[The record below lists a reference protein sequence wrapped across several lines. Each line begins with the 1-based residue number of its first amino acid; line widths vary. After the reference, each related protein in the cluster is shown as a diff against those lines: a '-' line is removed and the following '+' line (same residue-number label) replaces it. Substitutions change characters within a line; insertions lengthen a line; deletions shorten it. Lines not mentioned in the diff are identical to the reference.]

1 VLEAFLIAGV
11 FGSTAAPRA
20 PIAIDSVIAMAVSA
34 EPAPPDTGLL
44 RFIRIPIDTP
54 PPAPRGRP
62 RAVQVSDWYS
72 RRLTIHRYVAYGTI
86 PVFAVQWIAG
96 NQLLQE
102 SREAPEWAKFTHRA
116 GATTLAGMF
125 TVNTVTG
132 IWNWWDSRAVPQHK
146 VLRTVHAFTMIA
158 CDAAL
163 SYTGAKLS
171 NDAETSNSA
180 RHLHHQVALI
190 SMGVT
195 VLSGTAMKIWNK

>member
-1 VLEAFLIAGV
+1 MVLEAFLIA
-11 FGSTAAPRA
+11 STFASAPLPAVPRLSGA
-20 PIAIDSVIAMAVSA
+20 DTIATFTVA
-34 EPAPPDTGLL
+34 EPAPADTGLL

-54 PPAPRGRP
+54 PPRTRP
-62 RAVQVSDWYS
+62 RAIQVSDWYS

-86 PVFAVQWIAG
+86 PVFTAQWIAG
-96 NQLLQE
+96 NQLLKE
-102 SREAPEWAKFTHRA
+102 SRAAPTWAKTTHRV
-116 GATTLAGMF
+116 GATMLAGMF

-132 IWNWWDSRAVPQHK
+132 IWNWWDSRAVPQHR
-146 VLRTVHAFTMIA
+146 VLRTIHAFTLIA
-158 CDAAL
+158 CDAAF

-180 RHLHHQVALI
+180 RTLHHQVAVI